1 MGQGRDDRPSG
12 EQSTSPLTL
21 APAPRVGPEER
32 KARLEL
38 ADRLTTL
45 GTLSAAIGHELNN
58 PLTYVIGNLSHVLE
72 GVSARKAALDEADVV
87 DAIRE
92 ALGGAERI
100 ARIVQDM
107 RSLGR
112 QGPVKL
118 EPV

>member
-1 MGQGRDDRPSG
+1 MGQGRDGQPSG
-12 EQSTSPLTL
+12 ELPTSPLTL
-21 APAPRVGPEER
+21 APGSRVGPEER

-58 PLTYVIGNLSHVLE
+58 PLTYVIGNLNHVLDQIDQP
-72 GVSARKAALDEADVV
+72 SAGKQEDVLE
-87 DAIRE
+87 AIRE

-112 QGPVKL
+112 QGPVK
-118 EPV
+118 